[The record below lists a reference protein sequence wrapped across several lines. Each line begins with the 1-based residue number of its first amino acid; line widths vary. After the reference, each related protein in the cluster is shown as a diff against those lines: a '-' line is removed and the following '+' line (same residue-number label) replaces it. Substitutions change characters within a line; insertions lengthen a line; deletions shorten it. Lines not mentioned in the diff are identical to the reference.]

1 MFHVSFISTPRNIE
15 RLPKIPPD
23 VAPLIT
29 LVKLPLPHVE
39 NLPENAEA
47 TTDVPHH
54 IIPYLKKAHDG
65 LEKPLSHFLE
75 SSSPDWI
82 IHDFAPHWL
91 PPIATKLGISHA
103 FFSIFKASTLSYEE
117 NASGV
122 TDMFRFMTVIQGT
135 KALAVRTC
143 MEIEGEW
150 VNLLGGELHNTPV
163 IPVSLLPPS
172 AQESNDSSW
181 DTIDEW
187 LNKQE
192 KESVVYIALGSEVEP
207 SQEDFNELAFGL
219 EQSGL
224 PFFWALRK
232 RSGSVAVELPEGFE
246 ERTKNRGVVWT
257 DWAPQL
263 RILAHESVG
272 GFLSHCGWSSV
283 IEALELGRA
292 LIMLP
297 FLADQGLIARFL
309 EEKQTAIE
317 IPRNEED
324 GSFSRDSVAQTLTL
338 VMKDE
343 EGKIYRDKAKEM
355 STIFADEDLQYR
367 YIDKFVEFLEHQSHV
382 HR

>member
-1 MFHVSFISTPRNIE
+1 MVEFVVLAVLWYVFSLLEEAGELGKLIARKGHHVSFISTPRNIE

-23 VAPLIT
+23 VTPLIT

-47 TTDVPHH
+47 TADVPHH
-54 IIPYLKKAHDG
+54 II
-65 LEKPLSHFLE
+65 
-75 SSSPDWI
+75 
-82 IHDFAPHWL
+82 
-91 PPIATKLGISHA
+91 
-103 FFSIFKASTLSYEE
+103 
-117 NASGV
+117 
-122 TDMFRFMTVIQGT
+122 
-135 KALAVRTC
+135 
-143 MEIEGEW
+143 
-150 VNLLGGELHNTPV
+150 
-163 IPVSLLPPS
+163 
-172 AQESNDSSW
+172 
-181 DTIDEW
+181 
-187 LNKQE
+187 
-192 KESVVYIALGSEVEP
+192 
-207 SQEDFNELAFGL
+207 
-219 EQSGL
+219 

-232 RSGSVAVELPEGFE
+232 RSGSVAVELPEGFV

-283 IEALELGRA
+283 IEALEFGRA

-297 FLADQGLIARFL
+297 FLVDQGLIARFL